1 MNSRFGIGAED
12 NAQMVRKLARLGLAV
27 GLLCTC
33 ARSSSAQDNGNWHAA
48 SSTAIAITGDL
59 TISGEK
65 ISINFTAFPLAQIRK
80 LGPAEAVAAFNAD
93 SSTQGHGNLYRLSVP
108 AAKRFLHHNTLC
120 GSEVTQWMATY
131 VVGRDLQVAFFSGAK
146 MPVLTSEALAN
157 STDLC
162 GTFSYVR

>member
-1 MNSRFGIGAED
+1 MK
-12 NAQMVRKLARLGLAV
+12 KLILFGLAA
-27 GLLCTC
+27 GLLCAC
-33 ARSSSAQDNGNWHAA
+33 PLSSSAQDNGNWRAA

-59 TISGEK
+59 TISEDK
-65 ISINFTAFPLAQIRK
+65 ISINFAAFPMAQIRK
-80 LGPAEAVAAFNAD
+80 LEPAEAVAAFNAD
-93 SSTQGHGNLYRLSVP
+93 SSARGSGNLYRLSVP

-120 GSEVTQWMATY
+120 GTEVTQWMATY

-162 GTFSYVR
+162 GTFSYAR